1 VPFPP
6 TPPFRLRGRLDYA
19 AGRVR
24 FLDAEGRMG
33 QTDFSGGLI
42 ATVAGVPRPVV
53 AAEVRSR
60 RVDLADLAGLFGAE
74 PGRPTTPG
82 MTEGQREAAARR
94 ERAPRLLSDA
104 PLDLPRMRS
113 VDVHVDYQAA
123 RIEGRRMPFDS
134 LTTQFDVVEGVVKVH
149 RLVMPVGDG
158 ELSTRFT
165 MTPQP
170 DGRSLRVEG
179 GVELRRVDFSRLLGV
194 AGGVRGS
201 GRLGGVGR
209 FEGQG
214 RSLAEMAASAEGG
227 LTMAM
232 VGGTLSAFLIDL
244 SGLRLGRALLSA
256 LGLPERERIECL
268 VADFPLR
275 RGTLTART
283 LVMETE
289 TALVTG
295 SGRVSLAEERLD
307 LRIRTESK
315 RLTVGLLPV
324 PILVRGTLKE
334 PSVGLEPA
342 GAAARAG
349 AAAGLGA
356 LLAPL
361 AALPTIQFGTA
372 DDDACERLRAR
383 AARGAG
389 R

>member
-1 VPFPP
+1 
-6 TPPFRLRGRLDYA
+6 
-19 AGRVR
+19 
-24 FLDAEGRMG
+24 
-33 QTDFSGGLI
+33 
-42 ATVAGVPRPVV
+42 
-53 AAEVRSR
+53 
-60 RVDLADLAGLFGAE
+60 
-74 PGRPTTPG
+74 
-82 MTEGQREAAARR
+82 
-94 ERAPRLLSDA
+94 
-104 PLDLPRMRS
+104 
-113 VDVHVDYQAA
+113 
-123 RIEGRRMPFDS
+123 
-134 LTTQFDVVEGVVKVH
+134 VKVH
-149 RLVMPVGDG
+149 RLVVPIGDG

-170 DGRSLRVEG
+170 DGSRLRVEG
-179 GVELRRVDFSRLLGV
+179 GVDLRRVDFSRLLGA

-244 SGLRLGRALLSA
+244 SGLRLGRALLSS

-295 SGRVSLAEERLD
+295 SGTISLAEERLD

-315 RLTVGLLPV
+315 RLTIGLLPV

-342 GAAARAG
+342 GAAARARG
-349 AAAGLGA
+349 RG
-356 LLAPL
+356 
-361 AALPTIQFGTA
+361 
-372 DDDACERLRAR
+372 
-383 AARGAG
+383 GAG
-389 R
+389 RAPRAPGGAADDPVRHGR